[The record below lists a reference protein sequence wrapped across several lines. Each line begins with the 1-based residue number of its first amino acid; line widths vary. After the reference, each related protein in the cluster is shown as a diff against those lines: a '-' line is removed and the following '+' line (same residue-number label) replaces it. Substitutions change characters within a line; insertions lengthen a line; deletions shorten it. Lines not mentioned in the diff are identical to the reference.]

1 MRSSCVFPVS
11 ISYSSPNFF
20 SINSTVRT
28 HDVSEG
34 VGVGVGVGGMAACG
48 FLGVF
53 REQDIA
59 STLNVSCRVGSTDR
73 ENVTKAV

>member
-1 MRSSCVFPVS
+1 MRSS
-11 ISYSSPNFF
+11 FF

-28 HDVSEG
+28 HDVSD
-34 VGVGVGVGGMAACG
+34 GVGVGVGGMAACG

-59 STLNVSCRVGSTDR
+59 STLNLSCQWAAQT
-73 ENVTKAV
+73 EKT